1 MINDPLFFQST
12 AIIEATLRVRSL
24 QTMLR
29 FYCGTL
35 GLQLIAGDSHRAEL
49 SATGTPPALL
59 VLEED
64 PAAQPAPQDSAGLFH
79 IAFLYPHRPALAS
92 ALKRV
97 LERHRALE
105 GASDHGVSEAIYLA
119 DPENN
124 GLELYADRPPERWP
138 RRGKEVA
145 MHTAPLNLHTLL
157 QEANPTGYEY
167 SAPAETRIGHIHL
180 KVSDLQKAAQF
191 YQKTLGFEVRQ
202 RDLPGALFLARE
214 SYHHHIGVNTWLS
227 RKPAK
232 QGALGLSR
240 FTVALA
246 SEAVGPVLE
255 EAKREK
261 LVAKEGPTG
270 AVLHD
275 LDGIEVLIKRNNQT

>member
-1 MINDPLFFQST
+1 MNNHPLFFQST
-12 AIIEATLRVRSL
+12 ATTEATLRVRSL

-49 SATGTPPALL
+49 SATGTSPALL

-64 PAAQPAPQDSAGLFH
+64 PAAPPAPQDAAGLFH

-97 LERHRALE
+97 LERRHALE
-105 GASDHGVSEAIYLA
+105 GVADHGVSEAIYLA

-124 GLELYADRPPERWP
+124 GLELYADRPPENWP
-138 RRGKEVA
+138 QRGTEIA
-145 MHTAPLNLHTLL
+145 MHTAPLNLHALL
-157 QEANPTGYEY
+157 QEAAPTGYEY
-167 SAPAETRIGHIHL
+167 AAPPETRIGHIHL
-180 KVSDLQKAAQF
+180 KVSDLPKAEHF
-191 YQKTLGFEVRQ
+191 YGKLLGFRVRQ

-214 SYHHHIGVNTWLS
+214 GYHHHIGANTWLS
-227 RKPAK
+227 RKPAN

-240 FTVALA
+240 FSIELGN
-246 SEAVGPVLE
+246 EAVAPAIE
-255 EAKREK
+255 AAKREDRI
-261 LVAKEGPTG
+261 VSESPAG
-270 AVLHD
+270 ALLHD
-275 LDGIEVLIKRNNQT
+275 FDGIEVLVKQA